1 LANRDLPLRRNKLI
15 EVASFSKHDV
25 RKWDEF
31 VINSTVPNLLFMRNY
46 INYHEDKFIDR
57 SLMCFQSN
65 ELVAVFPA
73 AESPV
78 NANEVISH
86 PGLSFGGL
94 ISKRSGSQDTVEACL
109 DAISKYFSESGYKT
123 FTYKAVPHIYH
134 TRPFE
139 QDEYFLWKQGF
150 VCNRIDLSVS
160 INLSRRIEFG
170 SRRLRGIKKAG
181 STLSLSRNM
190 FFIESFWRI
199 LENNLKNRHSATPT
213 HSLEEIRLLNS
224 RFPKDIIPIFAVKD
238 EKCVGGVII
247 YRSPQVHHAQ
257 YIAASNEGQNL
268 GALDFIF
275 DEAVKSAREDGAA
288 FFDFGISTTNNGR
301 DLNEGLYSF
310 KYQFGGGGTCQRFY
324 SKEL

>member
-1 LANRDLPLRRNKLI
+1 LI

>member
-1 LANRDLPLRRNKLI
+1 VSKDSRLRRNKLI
-15 EVASFSKHDV
+15 EIASFSKYDEST
-25 RKWDEF
+25 WDAF
-31 VINSTVPNLLFMRNY
+31 VVNSTAPNILFMRNY
-46 INYHEDKFIDR
+46 MNYHEDRFIDR
-57 SLMCFQSN
+57 SLMCFQN
-65 ELVAVFPA
+65 KELVAVFPA
-73 AESPV
+73 AESPI

-94 ISKRSGSQDTVEACL
+94 VSKKHASQDIVEACL
-109 DAISKYFSESGYKT
+109 VAISKYFSECGYKT
-123 FTYKAVPHIYH
+123 LTYKAVPHIYH

-139 QDEYFLWKQGF
+139 QDQYFLWKQGF

-160 INLSRRIEFG
+160 VNLSRRIELG

-181 STLSLSRNM
+181 STLTLSRNM
-190 FFIESFWRI
+190 FFIESFWEI

-213 HSLEEIRLLNS
+213 HSLEEITLLIS
-224 RFPKDIIPIFAVKD
+224 RFPKDIFPIFAVKD

-247 YRSPQVHHAQ
+247 YGSPQVHHAQ
-257 YIAASNEGQNL
+257 YISASTEGQTL

-275 DEAVKSAREDGAA
+275 DEAVKGAREEGAA

-310 KYQFGGGGTCQRFY
+310 KYEFGGGGTCQRFY
-324 SKEL
+324 TKEL

>member
-1 LANRDLPLRRNKLI
+1 MANRDLPLRRNKLI
-15 EVASFSKHDV
+15 EVASFSKHDA

-57 SLMCFQSN
+57 SLMCFQNN

-123 FTYKAVPHIYH
+123 FTYKVVPHIYH

-160 INLSRRIEFG
+160 INLSQRIEFG

-213 HSLEEIRLLNS
+213 HSLEEITLLIS

-257 YIAASNEGQNL
+257 YIAASNVGQNL

-275 DEAVKSAREDGAA
+275 DEAVKSAREDGAT